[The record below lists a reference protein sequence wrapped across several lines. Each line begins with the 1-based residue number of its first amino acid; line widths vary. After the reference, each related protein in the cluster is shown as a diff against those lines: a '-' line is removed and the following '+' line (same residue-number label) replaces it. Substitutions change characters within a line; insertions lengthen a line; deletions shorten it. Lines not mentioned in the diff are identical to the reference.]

1 MKNLSLKFTPGYIY
15 TENPDTEV
23 IGYWEKPLMAEQA
36 KLCCHNN
43 GHILEIG
50 FGLGL
55 FAEAAHSIGI
65 KSHTIVEIHPEIL
78 KNLKAW
84 AKNKDNVKIIEG
96 DWFEKINSIN
106 QYNYDGIFFDTHLD
120 RNRSKFRQLIVDH
133 TLNQGGIFTYFDMKD
148 EDSFE
153 YGDKLQTFHVH
164 VESPVESR
172 LGKCIEDFK
181 VNFFKNIST
190 KCNESK

>member
-1 MKNLSLKFTPGYIY
+1 MKNLSLKFTEGYIH
-15 TENPDTEV
+15 TVKPNTEV
-23 IGYWEKPLMAEQA
+23 IGYWEKPLMIEQA

-65 KSHTIVEIHPEIL
+65 KSHTIVEVHPEIL
-78 KNLKAW
+78 KKLYTW

-96 DWFEKINSIN
+96 DWFKKINSIN

-120 RNRSKFRQLIVDH
+120 RNRLKFRELIVDH
-133 TLNQGGIFTYFDMKD
+133 SLKQGGIFTYFDMKD
-148 EDSFE
+148 EDSFK
-153 YGDKLQTFHVH
+153 YGDKLQMFNIN
-164 VESPVESR
+164 VESPIESR
-172 LGKCIEDFK
+172 LGKSIENFK
-181 VNFFKNIST
+181 VNYFQNAS
-190 KCNESK
+190 